1 MSQEQYK
8 QPRLVTQMTKD
19 LAQKIH
25 EQNAVPLFATFAEYQ
40 IQGLRESLETTFDE
54 RETVF
59 LQGAIAQMKKFRTDT
74 LAPLVKQTLEG
85 S

>member
-1 MSQEQYK
+1 MNESQK
-8 QPRLVTQMTKD
+8 QPYVVTRMSKE

-25 EQNAVPLFATFAEYQ
+25 EKQAVHLFSTFAEYQ
-40 IQGLRESLETTFDE
+40 IYGLREALETTFDE

-59 LQGAIAQMKKFRTDT
+59 LQGAIAQMKKLRADT
-74 LAPLVKQTLEG
+74 LEALVKQTLEG